1 MHPETCRF
9 PQGITNQR
17 SRPSW
22 SRRFAKSPLFQFIV
36 SDVVRLLVCK
46 EEDQVLESEARQ
58 LNRTARSLL
67 SNSNA
72 EICLASL
79 LLEVAFCQVLHAIR
93 CTNRFPKIA
102 TA

>member
-1 MHPETCRF
+1 MHPETWCF
-9 PQGITNQR
+9 SQGITNQR

-36 SDVVRLLVCK
+36 ADVVRQLVCK
-46 EEDQVLESEARQ
+46 KENQVLESEARQ

-67 SNSNA
+67 SKSNA

-79 LLEVAFCQVLHAIR
+79 LLEVALCQILHAIR
-93 CTNRFPKIA
+93 
-102 TA
+102 

>member
-1 MHPETCRF
+1 MHPETCF
-9 PQGITNQR
+9 FSQGITNQR
-17 SRPSW
+17 SLPSW

-36 SDVVRLLVCK
+36 SVVVRPPVCK
-46 EEDQVLESEARQ
+46 KENQVLESKARQ

-79 LLEVAFCQVLHAIR
+79 LLKVALCQVLHAIR
-93 CTNRFPKIA
+93 
-102 TA
+102 